1 MPYNIKLDPEVY
13 FDIQDATDYYNKID
27 TNLGERFLLVLNNHI
42 NYLISNPFYQ
52 IRYDNIRCLYT
63 KPFPFLIH
71 FMVDEK
77 TKTVRILAILHTSKD
92 PKNWPGEKP

>member
-1 MPYNIKLDPEVY
+1 MPYNIKLDPEVS
-13 FDIQDATDYYNKID
+13 FDIQNAIDYYNKID
-27 TNLGERFLLVLNNHI
+27 DKLGERFKLVLSTYI
-42 NYLISNPFYQ
+42 DYLISNPFYQ

-71 FMVDEK
+71 FVVDEK

-92 PKNWPGEKP
+92 PKNWPEGKS